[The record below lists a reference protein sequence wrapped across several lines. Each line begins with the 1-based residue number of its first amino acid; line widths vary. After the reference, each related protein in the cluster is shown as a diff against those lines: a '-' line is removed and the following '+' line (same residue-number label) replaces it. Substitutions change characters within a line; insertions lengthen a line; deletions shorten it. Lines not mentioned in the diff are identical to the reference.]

1 MRRFNGA
8 YRGLGAALFL
18 LTGRGNCGYIL
29 GMEKT
34 KEERSRLIRR
44 YLHDFG
50 KLFLDITKL
59 SFGSLVFGSIIKWD
73 LSQITIF
80 IAGLSIAVCSAVLG
94 TVLVVSNEE
103 KK

>member
-1 MRRFNGA
+1 MVADIIHKRT
-8 YRGLGAALFL
+8 LFL
-18 LTGRGNCGYIL
+18 FGVDGGGGMGYIVS
-29 GMEKT
+29 MEKK
-34 KEERSRLIRR
+34 KEERGHLTRR

-80 IAGLSIAVCSAVLG
+80 IAGLSIAICSAVLG
-94 TVLVVSNEE
+94 TVLVITYEE